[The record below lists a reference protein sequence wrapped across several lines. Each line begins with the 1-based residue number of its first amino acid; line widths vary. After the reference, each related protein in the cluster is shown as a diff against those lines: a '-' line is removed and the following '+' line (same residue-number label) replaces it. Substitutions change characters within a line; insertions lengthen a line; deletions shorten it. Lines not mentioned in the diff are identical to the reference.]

1 MEKISNA
8 EFKGMMLKFL
18 GNEPN
23 EKTDKS
29 HKFANETKGNQI
41 QISKY
46 LKAFFHFFTNLFI
59 INILSKDNFY

>member
-41 QISKY
+41 
-46 LKAFFHFFTNLFI
+46 
-59 INILSKDNFY
+59 